1 MTNSVLSRTLASISL
16 LALAAVALPQTASA
30 SGFAVA
36 RFGGAHGNPV
46 DSHPA
51 SIYYNPAGLLGAS
64 GQRYYLDVT
73 WAQRNATYERNLDGC
88 GQLDSD
94 SKPLPCATFPGNV
107 SADDPA
113 LLAANGGTGTLSNQV
128 LSPMIGASGNINP
141 NFAWG
146 AGFFVPFGG
155 AAAWDK
161 VHANASNPN
170 PGAID
175 GPQRWFTIDGT
186 LKTIAVAVGGA
197 QRIPAAHLTLGL
209 SANLYQTS
217 IDTLRARNGDNT
229 DNIDSEGRSRI
240 DVKGIDWG
248 IGGGLIWEPRPND
261 LWLGLSYQSRPNLNG
276 QMKLEGELTNLFGV
290 DPDVTKVILTSTLPD
305 VYRLGFKK
313 RINGRDELR
322 LFGDFTRWSTF
333 DQQCLV
339 EKSLLGSQDPF
350 EFCATN
356 SDGSAV
362 NPANDDLIAVNL
374 FRRWED
380 AWGVRSGYSHYLA
393 GGTELFADLGYDAN
407 AVPDTALEPSLMDMD
422 KVSAGLGATFALMP
436 TLDISVSANNIFYAD
451 RSTKASDFT
460 PLPNPSKN
468 PNPAGDFTQ
477 NVFFINVGLLYHTAP
492 TVAEAVTAE
501 DL

>member
-16 LALAAVALPQTASA
+16 LGLAAVALPQTASA

-36 RFGGAHGNPV
+36 RFGGPHGNPV

-51 SIYYNPAGLLGAS
+51 SIYYNPAGLLGQA

-73 WAQRNATYERNLDGC
+73 YAQRNATYERDLDGC
-88 GQLDSD
+88 GQRDSEG
-94 SKPLPCATFPGNV
+94 KPLPCATFPGNV
-107 SADDPA
+107 SADEPA
-113 LLAANGGTGTLSNQV
+113 LLAANGGKGTLSNQV
-128 LSPMIGASGNINP
+128 ASPMVGASGNVGA

-161 VHANASNPN
+161 VDANASNPN

-186 LKTIAVAVGGA
+186 LKTIGVAVGGA
-197 QRIPAAHLTLGL
+197 QRFPAAHLTLGL

-217 IDTLRARNGDNT
+217 IDTLRARNADNT
-229 DNIDSEGRSRI
+229 DYVVSEGRSRI

-248 IGGGLIWEPRPND
+248 IGTGLIWEPRPND
-261 LWLGLSYQSRPNLNG
+261 LWVGLSYQSRPNLNG
-276 QMKLEGELTNLFGV
+276 EMELEGNLTNFFAQT
-290 DPDVTKVILTSTLPD
+290 DNPKVIFTSTLPD
-305 VYRLGFKK
+305 VYRLGVKK
-313 RINGRDELR
+313 RINGRDEFR

-333 DQQCLV
+333 DQQCLMQKTA
-339 EKSLLGSQDPF
+339 KSEADPF
-350 EFCATN
+350 EFCATK

-362 NPANDDLIAVNL
+362 SPENEGNITVNL
-374 FRRWED
+374 IRRWED
-380 AWGVRSGYSHYLA
+380 AWGVRTGYSHYLA

-451 RSTKASDFT
+451 RSTKASDFDAPT
-460 PLPNPSKN
+460 DPSKS

-492 TVAEAVTAE
+492 NVAAAVTAE

>member
-16 LALAAVALPQTASA
+16 LGLAAVALPQTASA

-51 SIYYNPAGLLGAS
+51 SIYYNPAGLLGQA

-73 WAQRNATYERNLDGC
+73 YAQRNATYERDLDGTVP
-88 GQLDSD
+88 D
-94 SKPLPCATFPGNV
+94 NIR
-107 SADDPA
+107 ADDPA
-113 LLAANGGTGTLSNQV
+113 LRDANGGKGTLSNQV
-128 LSPMIGASGNINP
+128 ISPMVGASGNVGA

-161 VHANASNPN
+161 VDANAANPY

-186 LKTIAVAVGGA
+186 LKTLGFAVGGA
-197 QRIPAAHLTLGL
+197 QRLPAAHLTIGL
-209 SANLYQTS
+209 SANLYDTS
-217 IDTLRARNGDNT
+217 IDTLRARVSANT
-229 DNIDSEGRSRI
+229 DDVYNEGRSRI
-240 DVKGIDWG
+240 DVKGLDWG
-248 IGGGLIWEPRPND
+248 IGAGLIWEPRPND
-261 LWLGLSYQSRPNLNG
+261 LWVGLSYQSRPNLNG
-276 QMKLEGELTNLFGV
+276 EMELEGTLTNFFSKL
-290 DPDVTKVILTSTLPD
+290 DTTKVIFTSTLPD
-305 VYRLGFKK
+305 VYRLGVKK

-333 DQQCLV
+333 DQQCLMKKKK
-339 EKSLLGSQDPF
+339 ESAADPF
-350 EFCATN
+350 EFCATKA
-356 SDGSAV
+356 DGSAV
-362 NPANDDLIAVNL
+362 TPENDKGDITVNL
-374 FRRWED
+374 IRRWND

-393 GGTELFADLGYDAN
+393 DGTELFADLGYDAN

-422 KVSAGLGATFALMP
+422 KVSAGLGATFGLMP

>member
-1 MTNSVLSRTLASISL
+1 MTTPVRSRILATLSLAG
-16 LALAAVALPQTASA
+16 LAAVALPQTADA

-36 RFGGAHGNPV
+36 RFGGPHGNPV

-51 SIYYNPAGLLGAS
+51 SIYYNPAGLLAQQ

-73 WAQRNATYERNLDGC
+73 WAQRNATYERDLDGT
-88 GQLDSD
+88 LVD
-94 SKPLPCATFPGNV
+94 NV
-107 SADDPA
+107 REDDPA
-113 LLAANGGTGTLSNQV
+113 LLAANGGKGTLSNQV
-128 LSPMIGASGNINP
+128 VSPMLGASGNVGD

-161 VHANASNPN
+161 VEDNASNPY

-186 LKTIAVAVGGA
+186 LKTIGVAVGGA
-197 QRIPAAHLTLGL
+197 QRIPAANLTLGL
-209 SANLYQTS
+209 SANLYETS
-217 IDTLRARNGDNT
+217 IDTLRARVAANT
-229 DNIDSEGRSRI
+229 DDVYNEGRSRI
-240 DVKGIDWG
+240 DVKGTDWG
-248 IGGGLIWEPRPND
+248 IGAGLIWEPRPND
-261 LWLGLSYQSRPNLNG
+261 LWVGLSYQSRPNLNG
-276 QMKLEGELTNLFGV
+276 EMVLEGELTNIFG
-290 DPDVTKVILTSTLPD
+290 DVPELNKVVLTSTLPD
-305 VYRLGFKK
+305 VYRLGLKK
-313 RINGRDELR
+313 RINGRDEFR

-333 DQQCLV
+333 DPQCLM
-339 EKSLLGSQDPF
+339 EKGVLGDADPF
-350 EFCATN
+350 EFCATKD
-356 SDGSAV
+356 DGSAV
-362 NPANDDLIAVNL
+362 IPANGSRVTVNL

-380 AWGVRSGYSHYLA
+380 AWGIRSGYSHYLA

-422 KVSAGLGATFALMP
+422 KVSVGLGATLALLP
-436 TLDISVSANNIFYAD
+436 TMDLTLSANNVFYAD
-451 RSTKASDFT
+451 RSTTADDFV
-460 PLPNPSKN
+460 PLKDPSKS

-492 TVAEAVTAE
+492 TIAAASGSE

>member
-16 LALAAVALPQTASA
+16 LGLAAVALPQTASA

-51 SIYYNPAGLLGAS
+51 SIYYNPAGLLGQA

-73 WAQRNATYERNLDGC
+73 YAQRNATYERDLDGTVP
-88 GQLDSD
+88 D
-94 SKPLPCATFPGNV
+94 NIR
-107 SADDPA
+107 ADDPA
-113 LLAANGGTGTLSNQV
+113 LRDANGGKGTLSNQV
-128 LSPMIGASGNINP
+128 ISPMVGASGNVGA

-161 VHANASNPN
+161 VDANASNPY

-186 LKTIAVAVGGA
+186 LKTLGFAVGGA
-197 QRIPAAHLTLGL
+197 QRLPAAHLTLGL
-209 SANLYQTS
+209 SANLYDTS
-217 IDTLRARNGDNT
+217 IDTLRARVSANT
-229 DNIDSEGRSRI
+229 DDVYNEGRSRI
-240 DVKGIDWG
+240 DVKGLDWG
-248 IGGGLIWEPRPND
+248 IGAGLIWEPRPND
-261 LWLGLSYQSRPNLNG
+261 LWVGLSYQSRPNLNG
-276 QMKLEGELTNLFGV
+276 EMKLEGELTNILGNPPETN
-290 DPDVTKVILTSTLPD
+290 DVILPSTLPD

-333 DQQCLV
+333 DQQCLIQ
-339 EKSLLGSQDPF
+339 KTKLGSADPF
-350 EFCATN
+350 EYCATN

-362 NPANDDLIAVNL
+362 NPANEPGITVNL
-374 FRRWED
+374 FRRWKD

-422 KVSAGLGATFALMP
+422 KVSAGLGATFGLMP
-436 TLDISVSANNIFYAD
+436 TLDISVSANNVFYAD
-451 RSTKASDFT
+451 RSTKASDFIPT
-460 PLPNPSKN
+460 KNPSKS

>member
-16 LALAAVALPQTASA
+16 LGLAAVALPQTASA

-51 SIYYNPAGLLGAS
+51 SIYYNPAGLLGQA

-73 WAQRNATYERNLDGC
+73 YAQRNATYERDLDGTL
-88 GQLDSD
+88 QD
-94 SKPLPCATFPGNV
+94 NV
-107 SADDPA
+107 RADDPA
-113 LLAANGGTGTLSNQV
+113 LRDANGGKGTLSNQV
-128 LSPMIGASGNINP
+128 VSPMVGASGNVGA

-161 VHANASNPN
+161 VDANAANPY

-186 LKTIAVAVGGA
+186 LKTLGFAVGGA
-197 QRIPAAHLTLGL
+197 QRLPAAHLTIGL
-209 SANLYQTS
+209 SANLYDTS
-217 IDTLRARNGDNT
+217 IDTLRARVSANT
-229 DNIDSEGRSRI
+229 DDVYNEGRSRI
-240 DVKGIDWG
+240 AVKGLDWG
-248 IGGGLIWEPRPND
+248 IGAGLIWEPRPND
-261 LWLGLSYQSRPNLNG
+261 LWVGLSYQSRPNLNG
-276 QMKLEGELTNLFGV
+276 QMKLEGELTNILGAPPETN
-290 DPDVTKVILTSTLPD
+290 DVILTSTLPD
-305 VYRLGFKK
+305 VYRLGVKK
-313 RINGRDELR
+313 RINGRDEFR

-333 DQQCLV
+333 DQQCLI
-339 EKSLLGSQDPF
+339 EKKVLGNDDPF
-350 EFCATN
+350 EFCATKD
-356 SDGSAV
+356 DGSAV
-362 NPANDDLIAVNL
+362 IPANGSRVTVNL
-374 FRRWED
+374 FRRWQD
-380 AWGVRSGYSHYLA
+380 AWGIRSGYSHYLA
-393 GGTELFADLGYDAN
+393 SGTELFADLGYDAN

-422 KVSAGLGATFALMP
+422 KVSAGLGATFGLMP
-436 TLDISVSANNIFYAD
+436 TLDISVSANNVFYAD
-451 RSTKASDFT
+451 RSTKASDFDAPT
-460 PLPNPSKN
+460 DPSKS

-492 TVAEAVTAE
+492 AVAAAVTAE